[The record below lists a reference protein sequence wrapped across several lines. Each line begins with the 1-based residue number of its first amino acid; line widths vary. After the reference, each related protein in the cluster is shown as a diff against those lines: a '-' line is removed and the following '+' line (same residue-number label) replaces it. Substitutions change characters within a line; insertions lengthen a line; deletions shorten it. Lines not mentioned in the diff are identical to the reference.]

1 MPSVILYGREGCCLC
16 EDALAVLERVARRI
30 PFELQTLDIE
40 SDDALLAAYM
50 ERIPVILIDGRE
62 AFELLVGEAELER
75 ALSHRRIP
83 AAPSVE

>member
-62 AFELLVGEAELER
+62 AFELLVDEAELER
-75 ALSHRRIP
+75 ALSHRRIS

>member
-1 MPSVILYGREGCCLC
+1 MPRVILYGREGCCLC

-30 PFELQTLDIE
+30 SFELQTLDIE

-62 AFELLVGEAELER
+62 AFELLVDEAELER
-75 ALSHRRIP
+75 ALSQRRIP

>member
-40 SDDALLAAYM
+40 SDEALLAPYM

-62 AFELLVGEAELER
+62 AFELLVDEAELER
-75 ALSHRRIP
+75 ALSHRRIS